1 MDRGTAGGSG
11 SVSRSSVSDTDRTQ
25 IGLELARYAL
35 AYTCTG
41 GSAAGDQDVLYQRLE
56 DLRRTANQTVAVSFY
71 AKVTSGTPTLG
82 INLAQNF
89 GSGGSPSAIVYL
101 TAQTFSPT
109 TTWQRF
115 SFTFNIPSVQ
125 GKTFGTT
132 ANTDYL
138 QLQFALS
145 SGSTNATNNGVGVQ
159 SVTGFEIFGVQLEI
173 GSVVTALEEQDIR
186 YDMTNCQRFYQ
197 TGVIQLEAYDSSG
210 GSGSWVNCSA
220 LSVIMRTTPTLTPS
234 FTTQLNCTASLN
246 IFGSY
251 VATKADAAATGQV
264 LVGGSFTATAD
275 L

>member
-1 MDRGTAGGSG
+1 
-11 SVSRSSVSDTDRTQ
+11 
-25 IGLELARYAL
+25 
-35 AYTCTG
+35 
-41 GSAAGDQDVLYQRLE
+41 
-56 DLRRTANQTVAVSFY
+56 
-71 AKVTSGTPTLG
+71 
-82 INLAQNF
+82 
-89 GSGGSPSAIVYL
+89 
-101 TAQTFSPT
+101 
-109 TTWQRF
+109 
-115 SFTFNIPSVQ
+115 
-125 GKTFGTT
+125 
-132 ANTDYL
+132 
-138 QLQFALS
+138 
-145 SGSTNATNNGVGVQ
+145 
-159 SVTGFEIFGVQLEI
+159 
-173 GSVVTALEEQDIR
+173 VVTALEEQDIR